1 MLDETDYGL
10 IHALHLDGRAPFSRI
25 GAVLGVSTQTVAR
38 RYRRLHA
45 EAGLRVTGLPVPDRT
60 GTTQWLVRLT
70 ATPAAAQR
78 LAHALARRPDTS
90 WVMLTSGGTEVFL
103 LVDGPGPNTPSLLL
117 HDLPRTSAITGISA
131 QYVLHTYVGGPT
143 VWPGHLTALNAE
155 QQHALTSTGKTRYV
169 PESPAGGVSA
179 PRLGAVRAEQSGDD
193 GAASPGSTVDQLHPA
208 GRWPATAGSRRY
220 SPSRRG
226 RRPSPDSTR
235 HGVCDSDATLFTAL
249 RADGRASVNDLSAA
263 TGWSTTTVAR
273 RIAELLDCGALYFDV
288 DVEGSLF
295 GITTRALLWATIA
308 PGRLDEVAES
318 LSGHAE
324 LAFVAATTGRTNLV
338 AEVLC
343 PDPAA
348 LHAYLT
354 GKLGHF
360 EAIQTLETTP
370 VLTTVKST
378 APVRPSSS

>member
-10 IHALHLDGRAPFSRI
+10 IHALHLDGRAPFNRI

-38 RYRRLHA
+38 RYRRLRA

-78 LAHALARRPDTS
+78 LAHTLARRADTS

-103 LVDGPGPNTPSLLL
+103 LVNGPGPNTPSLLL
-117 HDLPRTSAITGISA
+117 HDLPRTSAITAISA

-143 VWPGHLTALNAE
+143 VWPGHLMALSAE
-155 QQHALTSTGKTRYV
+155 QQDALTSAGRSRRA
-169 PESPAGGVSA
+169 PERSV
-179 PRLGAVRAEQSGDD
+179 GAVPINRRSEQSGVAATMPAD
-193 GAASPGSTVDQLHPA
+193 GAPSNS
-208 GRWPATAGSRRY
+208 GR
-220 SPSRRG
+220 
-226 RRPSPDSTR
+226 
-235 HGVCDSDATLFTAL
+235 GVSDSDAPLFAAL
-249 RADGRASVNDLSAA
+249 RADGRAAVNDLSAA
-263 TGWSTTTVAR
+263 TGWSTTTVSR
-273 RIAELLDCGALYFDV
+273 RIAELIDCGALYFDV
-288 DVEGSLF
+288 DVEGSFF
-295 GITTRALLWATIA
+295 GITTRALLWATVA

-318 LSGHAE
+318 LSMHPE

-338 AEVLC
+338 AEALC
-343 PDPAA
+343 PDPSA
-348 LHAYLT
+348 LHAYLN
-354 GKLGHF
+354 GKLGRF

-378 APVRPSSS
+378 APVHLS